1 MSIAYQHLAREL
13 NQMETFTEEK
23 NEKELSKILACRA
36 KLYNAIEMLDNYEE
50 LMDENANYK
59 TTGNLYS
66 VKGLIFFDQ
75 SIQSL
80 ARVYEKSKERY
91 IESNLGM
98 LMEQIKFKD
107 QDDFMDKFQEA
118 AIYFQKSFNTY
129 DETRVKFVTYA
140 YNAIKFGILNS
151 YKKDNNINVSDGVR
165 YTINRIKELRKIL
178 APQKVTL
185 ADIKAYYPDFTYDEI
200 KLALIH
206 EAPMQ
211 SLNQTTNRNNG
222 HIKEEVID
230 TIVDDNYTD
239 IDKEIDDELL
249 TRKVKQVITNE
260 RHFSNRDTKILHMR
274 FGIELPDEYTLQEV
288 GQQFGI
294 TRERVRQLEK
304 KALDLLQS
312 KYSIELK
319 EFY

>member
-1 MSIAYQHLAREL
+1 MSIAYKQLVREL
-13 NQMETFTEEK
+13 ETREKFSQEK
-23 NEKELSKILACRA
+23 NDKELSNILMHRA
-36 KLYNAIEMLDNYEE
+36 KLYNAIESLDNYQD

-66 VKGLIFFDQ
+66 VKGLIFFNQ

-91 IESNLGM
+91 ITSNLGM
-98 LMEQIKFKD
+98 LMEQIKFKSY
-107 QDDFMDKFQEA
+107 DDFMDRFQEA

-129 DETRVKFVTYA
+129 EEDRVKFITYA
-140 YNAIKFGILNS
+140 YNSIKFGILNS

-165 YTINRIKELRKIL
+165 YTINRIKELRKKL
-178 APQKVTL
+178 APQNVTL
-185 ADIKAYYPDFTYDEI
+185 ADIKEYYPDFSYKEI
-200 KLALIH
+200 ELALSH
-206 EAPMQ
+206 EKPMR
-211 SLNQTTNRNNG
+211 SLNDMINNDVNNR
-222 HIKEEVID
+222 EEMID
-230 TIVDDNYTD
+230 TIVDENYTD

-249 TRKVKQVITNE
+249 TRKVKEVITNDK
-260 RHFSNRDTKILHMR
+260 HFSNRDTKILHMR
-274 FGIELPDEYTLQEV
+274 FGIELPDDYTLQEV
-288 GQQFGI
+288 GQQFSI

-304 KALDLLQS
+304 KALGLLKN